1 MHSIICCIFHNKL
14 SFIDTDAYIIEEN
27 ENKYLIF
34 ALTEN
39 NKKML
44 EMYKKLWNEV
54 KNKLNAI
61 LLNQLNM
68 KKDPMKIILDS
79 YDDNLPYIKYYGS
92 LI

>member
-1 MHSIICCIFHNKL
+1 M
-14 SFIDTDAYIIEEN
+14 
-27 ENKYLIF
+27 
-34 ALTEN
+34 TEN
-39 NKKML
+39 NKKIL